1 VEQGRTDVRA
11 ADSLN
16 RRLASTDFSSEMQ
29 GRYRRELGIQA
40 LLAAV
45 VLAALWWLLDVTAA
59 NMAERGIRSGFGFL
73 LEPAG
78 FAIGESLLPFD
89 SADSTLRALAAGLA
103 NTLRVAV
110 PAIVISSVLGT
121 LIGLGR
127 LSPNLLLR
135 GLCAAYVE
143 TLRNV
148 PLLLQLLAW
157 YFVVT
162 DLLPLASEAQQLAPY
177 VFLSKSGLA
186 LPWPGGDSGLFDLP
200 LRGDMG
206 IAGGAA
212 LTPEFLALLL
222 GLSLYT
228 AAYVAETVRAGIQA
242 VPRGQS
248 DAALA
253 LGMTRIQL
261 FRLVLLPQ
269 ALRSII
275 PPLTNQHLSLT
286 KNASLAVAIGYPDL
300 VSVAN
305 TTLNQTGRAAECIA
319 LIMAVY
325 LILSLL
331 TAWLSGWLERRSG
344 RWAERA

>member
-1 VEQGRTDVRA
+1 MRRRSAEAV
-11 ADSLN
+11 DSGPS
-16 RRLASTDFSSEMQ
+16 RRHLAT
-29 GRYRRELGIQA
+29 QA
-40 LLAAV
+40 LLAAGL
-45 VLAALWWLLDVTAA
+45 LALLWWLLDVTAG
-59 NMAERGIRSGFGFL
+59 NMQERGIRSGFGFL

-103 NTLRVAV
+103 NTLRAAL
-110 PAIVISSVLGT
+110 PAIVASTVLGT

-127 LSPNLLLR
+127 LSSNLLLR

-157 YFVVT
+157 YFVIT
-162 DLLPLASEAQQLAPY
+162 DLLPMSSEALQLAPH
-177 VFLSKSGLA
+177 VFLGKSGLS
-186 LPWPGGDSGLFDLP
+186 LPWPGSDGALPDLP
-200 LRGDMG
+200 QRGEMG
-206 IAGGAA
+206 ISGGAA

-228 AAYVAETVRAGIQA
+228 AAYVAETVRAGILSL
-242 VPRGQS
+242 PRGQS

-253 LGMTRIQL
+253 LGLTRLQM

-331 TAWLSGWLERRSG
+331 TAWLGSWLERRTG
-344 RWAERA
+344 RWAQGS

>member
-1 VEQGRTDVRA
+1 LTA
-11 ADSLN
+11 SAH
-16 RRLASTDFSSEMQ
+16 AST
-29 GRYRRELGIQA
+29 RRWRDTALQA
-40 LLAAV
+40 LLAAGL
-45 VLAALWWLLDVTAA
+45 LALLWWLIDVTAA
-59 NMAERGIRSGFGFL
+59 NMQERGIRSGFGFL
-73 LEPAG
+73 AEPAG

-89 SADSTLRALAAGLA
+89 SADSTLRALVAGLA
-103 NTLRVAV
+103 NTLRVAL
-110 PAIVISSVLGT
+110 PAIIASTLLGT

-135 GLCAAYVE
+135 GACTAYVE

-162 DLLPLASEAQQLAPY
+162 DLLPLASDALQLAPH

-186 LPWPGGDSGLFDLP
+186 LPWPGGGSGLFDIP
-200 LRGDMG
+200 QRGDMG

-212 LTPEFLALLL
+212 LTPEFLALFL
-222 GLSLYT
+222 GLTLYT
-228 AAYVAETVRAGIQA
+228 AAYVAETVRAGIQS
-242 VPRGQS
+242 VQRGQS
-248 DAALA
+248 DAGLA
-253 LGMTRIQL
+253 LGLTRVQL
-261 FRLVLLPQ
+261 FCCVLLPQ
-269 ALRSII
+269 ALRSVL
-275 PPLTNQHLSLT
+275 PALTNQQLSLT

-325 LILSLL
+325 LMLSLL
-331 TAWLSGWLERRSG
+331 TASFGAWLERRTG
-344 RWAERA
+344 RWVQS

>member
-1 VEQGRTDVRA
+1 MRVKH
-11 ADSLN
+11 
-16 RRLASTDFSSEMQ
+16 
-29 GRYRRELGIQA
+29 RRELGIQA
-40 LLAAV
+40 LLAAAL
-45 VLAALWWLLDVTAA
+45 LAALWWLLDVTAA
-59 NMAERGIRSGFGFL
+59 NMAERGIRSGFDFL
-73 LEPAG
+73 REPAG
-78 FAIGESLLPFD
+78 FAIGESLIPFD
-89 SADSTLRALAAGLA
+89 SADSTLMALVAGLA

-110 PAIVISSVLGT
+110 PAILASTLLGT

-162 DLLPLASEAQQLAPY
+162 DLLPLASEALQLAPHM
-177 VFLSKSGLA
+177 FLSKSGLA
-186 LPWPGGDSGLFDLP
+186 LPWPGGDGGLVDLP
-200 LRGDMG
+200 LRDDMG
-206 IAGGAA
+206 IAGGAT

-228 AAYVAETVRAGIQA
+228 AAYVAETVRAGILA

-253 LGMTRIQL
+253 LGLTRVQL

-331 TAWLSGWLERRSG
+331 TAWLSGWIERRTG
-344 RWAERA
+344 RWAQRS

>member
-1 VEQGRTDVRA
+1 MRGRR
-11 ADSLN
+11 
-16 RRLASTDFSSEMQ
+16 
-29 GRYRRELGIQA
+29 GRELGIQA
-40 LLAAV
+40 LLAAAL
-45 VLAALWWLLDVTAA
+45 LAALWWLLDVTVA
-59 NMAERGIRSGFGFL
+59 NMHARGIRSGFDFL
-73 LEPAG
+73 FDPAG
-78 FAIGESLLPFD
+78 FAIGESLIPFD
-89 SADSTLRALAAGLA
+89 SADSTLMALAAGLA
-103 NTLRVAV
+103 NTLRVAF
-110 PAIVISSVLGT
+110 PAIVISTLLGT

-127 LSPNLLLR
+127 LAPNLLLR
-135 GLCAAYVE
+135 GLCTAYVE
-143 TLRNV
+143 ALRNV

-157 YFVVT
+157 YFIVT
-162 DLLPLASEAQQLAPY
+162 DLLPLASVALQLAPH
-177 VFLSKSGLA
+177 VFLSKSGLS
-186 LPWPGGDSGLFDLP
+186 LPWFGGDSGLFELP
-200 LRGDMG
+200 LRGEMN
-206 IAGGAA
+206 IVGGAA

-228 AAYVAETVRAGIQA
+228 AAYIAETVRAGIQS
-242 VPRGQS
+242 VPRGQN

-253 LGMTRIQL
+253 LGLTRVQL

-269 ALRSII
+269 ALRGII

-331 TAWLSGWLERRSG
+331 TAWLSAWMERRSG
-344 RWAERA
+344 HWAERS

>member
-1 VEQGRTDVRA
+1 
-11 ADSLN
+11 
-16 RRLASTDFSSEMQ
+16 MQ
-29 GRYRRELGIQA
+29 GRRGRDLALQA
-40 LLAAV
+40 LLAAAL
-45 VLAALWWLLDVTAA
+45 LAALWWLLDVTAA
-59 NMAERGIRSGFGFL
+59 NMAERGIRSGFDFL
-73 LEPAG
+73 KEPAG

-89 SADSTLRALAAGLA
+89 AADSTLWALAAGLA
-103 NTLRVAV
+103 NTLRVAL
-110 PAIVISSVLGT
+110 PAIIISTLLGT

-135 GLCAAYVE
+135 GLCTAYVE

-162 DLLPLASEAQQLAPY
+162 DLLPLASEALQLAPH
-177 VFLSKSGLA
+177 VFLSKSGLSV
-186 LPWPGGDSGLFDLP
+186 PWPAGGALFDLP
-200 LRGDMG
+200 LRGEMG

-228 AAYVAETVRAGIQA
+228 AAYVAETVRAGIQS

-248 DAALA
+248 DAGRA
-253 LGMTRIQL
+253 LGLTRVQL

-275 PPLTNQHLSLT
+275 PPLTNQQLSLT

-331 TAWLSGWLERRSG
+331 TAWLSAWLERRTG
-344 RWAERA
+344 RWAQRS

>member
-1 VEQGRTDVRA
+1 MLVRRT
-11 ADSLN
+11 
-16 RRLASTDFSSEMQ
+16 
-29 GRYRRELGIQA
+29 RELTIQA
-40 LLAAV
+40 LLAVAL
-45 VLAALWWLLDVTAA
+45 LAALWWLFDVTAA
-59 NMAERGIRSGFGFL
+59 NMAARGIRSGFDFL
-73 LEPAG
+73 TEPAG

-89 SADSTLRALAAGLA
+89 STDSALWALAAGLA

-110 PAIVISSVLGT
+110 PAMLASTLLGT

-135 GLCAAYVE
+135 SLCAAYVE
-143 TLRNV
+143 TLRNL

-162 DLLPLASEAQQLAPY
+162 DLLPASGDALQLAPH

-186 LPWPGGDSGLFDLP
+186 IPWLADAAGVLELPR
-200 LRGDMG
+200 RGAMN
-206 IAGGAA
+206 IVGGAT
-212 LTPEFLALLL
+212 LTPEFLALFL

-248 DAALA
+248 EAALA
-253 LGMTRIQL
+253 LGLTRVQL

-275 PPLTNQHLSLT
+275 PPLTNLHLSLT

-305 TTLNQTGRAAECIA
+305 TTLNQSGRAAECIV

-331 TAWLSGWLERRSG
+331 TAGLSAWLERRSG
-344 RWAERA
+344 RWAERS

>member
-1 VEQGRTDVRA
+1 
-11 ADSLN
+11 
-16 RRLASTDFSSEMQ
+16 MQ
-29 GRYRRELGIQA
+29 GRRRGELAIQA
-40 LLAAV
+40 LLAAALV
-45 VLAALWWLLDVTAA
+45 AALWWLLDVTAA
-59 NMAERGIRSGFGFL
+59 NMAERGIRSGFDFL
-73 LEPAG
+73 TDPAG

-89 SADSTLRALAAGLA
+89 STDSALWALAAGLA
-103 NTLRVAV
+103 NTLRVAL
-110 PAIVISSVLGT
+110 PAILASTLLGT

-162 DLLPLASEAQQLAPY
+162 DLLPLASDALQPAPH

-186 LPWPGGDSGLFDLP
+186 IPWLGGDSGVFDLP
-200 LRGDMG
+200 LRGEMN
-206 IAGGAA
+206 IAGGAT
-212 LTPEFLALLL
+212 LTPEFLALFL

-253 LGMTRIQL
+253 LGLTRVQL

-331 TAWLSGWLERRSG
+331 TAWLSAWLERRSG

>member
-1 VEQGRTDVRA
+1 MPSQRWRDLAVQGLFA
-11 ADSLN
+11 A
-16 RRLASTDFSSEMQ
+16 
-29 GRYRRELGIQA
+29 G
-40 LLAAV
+40 LLA
-45 VLAALWWLLDVTAA
+45 LLWWLLDVTAT
-59 NMAERGIRSGFGFL
+59 NMAERGIRSGFDFL
-73 LEPAG
+73 NDPAG
-78 FAIGESLLPFD
+78 FTIGESLLPFD
-89 SADSTLRALAAGLA
+89 SADSTLWALAAGLA
-103 NTLRVAV
+103 NTLRVAL
-110 PAIVISSVLGT
+110 PAILISTLLGT
-121 LIGLGR
+121 LVGLGR

-162 DLLPLASEAQQLAPY
+162 DLLPLASEALQLAPH
-177 VFLSKSGLA
+177 VFLSKSGLS
-186 LPWPGGDSGLFDLP
+186 LPWLADGALFDLP
-200 LRGDMG
+200 LRGEMG
-206 IAGGAA
+206 ISGGAA
-212 LTPEFLALLL
+212 VTPEFLALLL

-228 AAYVAETVRAGIQA
+228 AAYVAETVRAGILA

-253 LGMTRIQL
+253 LGLTRVQL

-275 PPLTNQHLSLT
+275 PPLTNQQLSLT

-331 TAWLSGWLERRSG
+331 TAWLSAWLEQRSG
-344 RWAERA
+344 RWAERS

>member
-1 VEQGRTDVRA
+1 M
-11 ADSLN
+11 
-16 RRLASTDFSSEMQ
+16 MQ
-29 GRYRRELGIQA
+29 GRRWHDLVVQV
-40 LLAAV
+40 LLAATL
-45 VLAALWWLLDVTAA
+45 LALLWWLLDVTAA
-59 NMAERGIRSGFGFL
+59 NMRERGIRSGFDFL
-73 LEPAG
+73 FEPAG
-78 FAIGESLLPFD
+78 FGIGESLLSFD
-89 SADSTLRALAAGLA
+89 SADSALWALAAGLA

-110 PAIVISSVLGT
+110 PAVVASTLLGT
-121 LIGLGR
+121 LLGLGR

-135 GLCAAYVE
+135 ALCTGYVE

-162 DLLPLASEAQQLAPY
+162 DLLPAASDALQLLPH
-177 VFLSKSGLA
+177 VFLSKSGLTV
-186 LPWPGGDSGLFDLP
+186 PWPGGGGGLLDLP
-200 LRGDMG
+200 LRGEMG
-206 IAGGAA
+206 IDGGAA
-212 LTPEFLALLL
+212 LTPEFVALLL

-228 AAYVAETVRAGIQA
+228 AAYVAETVRAGIEA

-253 LGMTRIQL
+253 LGLTRLQL

-269 ALRSII
+269 ALRAII

-305 TTLNQTGRAAECIA
+305 TTLNQSGRAAECIA

-331 TAWLSGWLERRSG
+331 TAWLSARLERRSG
-344 RWAERA
+344 RWAERS

>member
-1 VEQGRTDVRA
+1 MRSRQ
-11 ADSLN
+11 
-16 RRLASTDFSSEMQ
+16 LA
-29 GRYRRELGIQA
+29 LQA
-40 LLAAV
+40 LLAAAL
-45 VLAALWWLLDVTAA
+45 LAALWWLLDVTAA
-59 NMAERGIRSGFGFL
+59 NMAERGIRSGFDFL

-78 FAIGESLLPFD
+78 FAIGESLLSFD
-89 SADSTLRALAAGLA
+89 STNSTLWALAAGLA
-103 NTLRVAV
+103 NTLRVAL
-110 PAIVISSVLGT
+110 PAIIISTLLGAM
-121 LIGLGR
+121 IGLGR

-162 DLLPLASEAQQLAPY
+162 DLLPAASEALELAPHA
-177 VFLSKSGLA
+177 FLSKSGLA
-186 LPWPGGDSGLFDLP
+186 LPWPGGDAGWFELP
-200 LRGDMG
+200 RRGEMN
-206 IAGGAA
+206 IVGGAT
-212 LTPEFLALLL
+212 LTPEFITLLL

-228 AAYVAETVRAGIQA
+228 AAYVAETVRAGIES

-253 LGMTRIQL
+253 LGLTRVQL

-325 LILSLL
+325 LILSIL
-331 TAWLSGWLERRSG
+331 TAWLSAWLERRSG
-344 RWAERA
+344 RWAERS

>member
-1 VEQGRTDVRA
+1 MRSRQIA
-11 ADSLN
+11 
-16 RRLASTDFSSEMQ
+16 
-29 GRYRRELGIQA
+29 IQA
-40 LLAAV
+40 LLAAA
-45 VLAALWWLLDVTAA
+45 LAAALWWLLDVTAA
-59 NMAERGIRSGFGFL
+59 NMAERGIRSGFDFL
-73 LEPAG
+73 RDPAG

-89 SADSTLRALAAGLA
+89 SADSALWALAAGLA
-103 NTLRVAV
+103 NTLRVAL
-110 PAIVISSVLGT
+110 PAIFASTLLGT

-135 GLCAAYVE
+135 SLCVAYVE

-162 DLLPLASEAQQLAPY
+162 DLLPLASDALQLAPH

-186 LPWPGGDSGLFDLP
+186 IPWLGGVSGVFDLP
-200 LRGDMG
+200 LRGEIN
-206 IAGGAA
+206 IAGGAT
-212 LTPEFLALLL
+212 LTPEFLALFL

-253 LGMTRIQL
+253 LGLTRVQL
-261 FRLVLLPQ
+261 FRRVLLPQ

-275 PPLTNQHLSLT
+275 PPLTNQHLSLS

-331 TAWLSGWLERRSG
+331 TAWFSAWLERRSG
-344 RWAERA
+344 RWAER

>member
-1 VEQGRTDVRA
+1 MRSTQ
-11 ADSLN
+11 
-16 RRLASTDFSSEMQ
+16 LA
-29 GRYRRELGIQA
+29 LQA
-40 LLAAV
+40 LLATAL
-45 VLAALWWLLDVTAA
+45 LAALWWLLDVTAA
-59 NMAERGIRSGFGFL
+59 NMAERGIRSGFDFL
-73 LEPAG
+73 TDPAG
-78 FAIGESLLPFD
+78 FAIGESLLPFESTD
-89 SADSTLRALAAGLA
+89 SVLWALAAGLA
-103 NTLRVAV
+103 NTLRVAL
-110 PAIVISSVLGT
+110 PAILASTLLGT

-135 GLCAAYVE
+135 GLCTAYVE

-162 DLLPLASEAQQLAPY
+162 DLLPLSSEALQLAPH

-186 LPWPGGDSGLFDLP
+186 IPWLGGDSGVLDLP
-200 LRGDMG
+200 LRGELN
-206 IAGGAA
+206 IVGGAT
-212 LTPEFLALLL
+212 LTPEFLALFL

-253 LGMTRIQL
+253 LGLTRVQL

-331 TAWLSGWLERRSG
+331 TAWLSAWLERRSG

>member
-1 VEQGRTDVRA
+1 
-11 ADSLN
+11 
-16 RRLASTDFSSEMQ
+16 M
-29 GRYRRELGIQA
+29 
-40 LLAAV
+40 
-45 VLAALWWLLDVTAA
+45 AALWWLLDVTAA
-59 NMAERGIRSGFGFL
+59 NMAERGIRSGFDFL
-73 LEPAG
+73 TDPAG

-89 SADSTLRALAAGLA
+89 SADSALWGLAAGLA
-103 NTLRVAV
+103 NTLRVAL
-110 PAIVISSVLGT
+110 PAIFASTLLGT

-135 GLCAAYVE
+135 SLCVAYVE

-162 DLLPLASEAQQLAPY
+162 DLLPLASDALQLAPH

-186 LPWPGGDSGLFDLP
+186 IPWLGGVSGVFDLP
-200 LRGDMG
+200 LRGEMN
-206 IAGGAA
+206 IAGGAT
-212 LTPEFLALLL
+212 LTPEFLALFL

-253 LGMTRIQL
+253 LGLTRVQL
-261 FRLVLLPQ
+261 FRRVLLPQ

-275 PPLTNQHLSLT
+275 PPLTNQHLSLS

-331 TAWLSGWLERRSG
+331 TAWFSAWLERRSG
-344 RWAERA
+344 RWAERS

>member
-1 VEQGRTDVRA
+1 MSSQGRQNLALQA
-11 ADSLN
+11 A
-16 RRLASTDFSSEMQ
+16 LAA
-29 GRYRRELGIQA
+29 G
-40 LLAAV
+40 LLA
-45 VLAALWWLLDVTAA
+45 LLWWLLDVTAA
-59 NMAERGIRSGFGFL
+59 NMAERGIRSGFDFL
-73 LEPAG
+73 RDPAG

-89 SADSTLRALAAGLA
+89 SADSTLLALAAGLA
-103 NTLRVAV
+103 NTLRVAL
-110 PAIVISSVLGT
+110 PAIVISTLLGT

-127 LSPNLLLR
+127 LSTNLLLR
-135 GLCAAYVE
+135 ALCTAYVE
-143 TLRNV
+143 ALRNV

-162 DLLPLASEAQQLAPY
+162 DLLPLASEALQLAPH
-177 VFLSKSGLA
+177 VFLSKSGLS
-186 LPWPGGDSGLFDLP
+186 LPWFGGDGGLFDLP
-200 LRGDMG
+200 LRGEMG

-228 AAYVAETVRAGIQA
+228 AAYVAETVRAGIQS

-253 LGMTRIQL
+253 LGLTRVQL

-331 TAWLSGWLERRSG
+331 TAWLGAWLERRSG
-344 RWAERA
+344 RWAERS

>member
-1 VEQGRTDVRA
+1 MLD
-11 ADSLN
+11 
-16 RRLASTDFSSEMQ
+16 RRWRNLV
-29 GRYRRELGIQA
+29 IQA
-40 LLAAV
+40 LLAAAL
-45 VLAALWWLLDVTAA
+45 LAALWWLLDVTAA

-73 LEPAG
+73 TEPAG

-89 SADSTLRALAAGLA
+89 STDSVLMALAAGLA
-103 NTLRVAV
+103 NTLRVAL
-110 PAIVISSVLGT
+110 PAIVISTLLGT

-162 DLLPLASEAQQLAPY
+162 DLLPLASEALQIAPH
-177 VFLSKSGLA
+177 VFLSKGGLV
-186 LPWPGGDSGLFDLP
+186 LPWPGGDGGLFDLP

-212 LTPEFLALLL
+212 LTPEYLALLL

-228 AAYVAETVRAGIQA
+228 AAYVAETVRAGIQS

-248 DAALA
+248 DAARA
-253 LGMTRIQL
+253 LGLTRIQL

-275 PPLTNQHLSLT
+275 PPLTNQQLSLT

-331 TAWLSGWLERRSG
+331 TAWLSAWLERRSG
-344 RWAERA
+344 RWAQRS

>member
-1 VEQGRTDVRA
+1 MQSRRWRDLVVQVFLA
-11 ADSLN
+11 A
-16 RRLASTDFSSEMQ
+16 
-29 GRYRRELGIQA
+29 G
-40 LLAAV
+40 LLAV
-45 VLAALWWLLDVTAA
+45 LWWLLDVTAA
-59 NMAERGIRSGFGFL
+59 NMHERGIRSGFGFL
-73 LEPAG
+73 ADPAG

-89 SADSTLRALAAGLA
+89 SADSTLWALAAGLA
-103 NTLRVAV
+103 NTLRVAL
-110 PAIVISSVLGT
+110 PAIIASTLFGT

-143 TLRNV
+143 ALRNV

-162 DLLPLASEAQQLAPY
+162 DLLPLASEALQLAPH
-177 VFLSKSGLA
+177 VFLSKSGLS
-186 LPWPGGDSGLFDLP
+186 LPWLGGDNTLFDLP
-200 LRGDMG
+200 LRGEIS

-212 LTPEFLALLL
+212 LTPEVLALLL

-248 DAALA
+248 EAALA
-253 LGMTRIQL
+253 LGLTRVQL
-261 FRLVLLPQ
+261 FFLVLLPQ

-305 TTLNQTGRAAECIA
+305 TTLNQTGRAVECIA

-331 TAWLSGWLERRSG
+331 AVWLGAMIERRTG
-344 RWAERA
+344 RWAQQS

>member
-1 VEQGRTDVRA
+1 MA
-11 ADSLN
+11 
-16 RRLASTDFSSEMQ
+16 
-29 GRYRRELGIQA
+29 IQT
-40 LLAAV
+40 LLAAAL
-45 VLAALWWLLDVTAA
+45 LAALWWLFDVTAA
-59 NMAERGIRSGFGFL
+59 NMAARGIRSGFDFL
-73 LEPAG
+73 SEPAG

-89 SADSTLRALAAGLA
+89 STDSALWALAAGLA
-103 NTLRVAV
+103 NTLRVAL
-110 PAIVISSVLGT
+110 PAILASTLLGT

-135 GLCAAYVE
+135 GLCAGYVE

-162 DLLPLASEAQQLAPY
+162 DLLPLASEALQLAPH

-186 LPWPGGDSGLFDLP
+186 IPWLGGDSGVFDLP
-200 LRGDMG
+200 LRGELN
-206 IAGGAA
+206 IVGGAT
-212 LTPEFLALLL
+212 LTPEFLALFL

-228 AAYVAETVRAGIQA
+228 AAYVAETVRAGILA

-253 LGMTRIQL
+253 LGLTRVQL

-275 PPLTNQHLSLT
+275 PPLTNQQLSLT

-331 TAWLSGWLERRSG
+331 TAWLSAWLERRSG
-344 RWAERA
+344 RWAERS

>member
-1 VEQGRTDVRA
+1 MRSGQ
-11 ADSLN
+11 
-16 RRLASTDFSSEMQ
+16 LA
-29 GRYRRELGIQA
+29 LQA
-40 LLAAV
+40 LLAAALV
-45 VLAALWWLLDVTAA
+45 AALWWLLDVTAA
-59 NMAERGIRSGFGFL
+59 NMAERGIRSGFDFL
-73 LEPAG
+73 TDPAG
-78 FAIGESLLPFD
+78 FAIGESLLPFESTD
-89 SADSTLRALAAGLA
+89 SALWALAAGLA
-103 NTLRVAV
+103 NTLRVAL
-110 PAIVISSVLGT
+110 PAILASTLLGT

-162 DLLPLASEAQQLAPY
+162 DLLPLASEALQLAPH

-186 LPWPGGDSGLFDLP
+186 IPWLGGDSGVFDLP
-200 LRGDMG
+200 LRGEMNIVD
-206 IAGGAA
+206 GAT
-212 LTPEFLALLL
+212 LTPEFLALFL
-222 GLSLYT
+222 GLTLYT

-253 LGMTRIQL
+253 LGLTRVQL

-331 TAWLSGWLERRSG
+331 TAWLSAWLERRSG

>member
-1 VEQGRTDVRA
+1 MPGRRWR
-11 ADSLN
+11 N
-16 RRLASTDFSSEMQ
+16 I
-29 GRYRRELGIQA
+29 GIQA
-40 LLAAV
+40 LLAAAL
-45 VLAALWWLLDVTAA
+45 LAALWWLLDLTAA
-59 NMAERGIRSGFGFL
+59 NMAERGIRSGFDFL
-73 LEPAG
+73 TEPAG

-89 SADSTLRALAAGLA
+89 AADSTLMALAAGLA
-103 NTLRVAV
+103 NTLRVAL
-110 PAIVISSVLGT
+110 PAIIASTLLGT

-162 DLLPLASEAQQLAPY
+162 DLLPAASEALQVAPH
-177 VFLSKSGLA
+177 VFLSKSGLSVPW
-186 LPWPGGDSGLFDLP
+186 LPWPGGDNGWFELP
-200 LRGDMG
+200 LRGEMN
-206 IAGGAA
+206 IVGGAT
-212 LTPEFLALLL
+212 LTPEFLTLLL

-248 DAALA
+248 EAALA
-253 LGMTRIQL
+253 LGLTRVHL

-331 TAWLSGWLERRSG
+331 TAWLSAWLERRSR
-344 RWAERA
+344 RWAQRS

>member
-1 VEQGRTDVRA
+1 
-11 ADSLN
+11 
-16 RRLASTDFSSEMQ
+16 MQ
-29 GRYRRELGIQA
+29 SRHRRELGIQA

-103 NTLRVAV
+103 NTLRVAL

-135 GLCAAYVE
+135 GLCSAYVE

-177 VFLSKSGLA
+177 VFLSKSGLV

-331 TAWLSGWLERRSG
+331 TAWLSNWLERRSG
-344 RWAERA
+344 RWGEQA

>member
-1 VEQGRTDVRA
+1 
-11 ADSLN
+11 
-16 RRLASTDFSSEMQ
+16 MQ
-29 GRYRRELGIQA
+29 GRRRRELALQA
-40 LLAAV
+40 LLAAA
-45 VLAALWWLLDVTAA
+45 LLGALWWLLDVTAA
-59 NMAERGIRSGFGFL
+59 NMAERGIRSGFDFL
-73 LEPAG
+73 REPAG
-78 FAIGESLLPFD
+78 FGIGESLLPFESTD
-89 SADSTLRALAAGLA
+89 SALWALAAGLA
-103 NTLRVAV
+103 NTLRVAL
-110 PAIVISSVLGT
+110 PAILASTLLGT

-162 DLLPLASEAQQLAPY
+162 DLLPLASEALQLAPH
-177 VFLSKSGLA
+177 VFLSKSGLTI
-186 LPWPGGDSGLFDLP
+186 PWLGGDTGMLDLP
-200 LRGDMG
+200 LRGEMN
-206 IAGGAA
+206 IVGGAT
-212 LTPEFLALLL
+212 LTPEFLALFL

-228 AAYVAETVRAGIQA
+228 AAYVAETVRAGILA

-253 LGMTRIQL
+253 LGLTRIQL

-275 PPLTNQHLSLT
+275 PPLTNQHLSLS

-331 TAWLSGWLERRSG
+331 TAWLSAWLERRSG

>member
-1 VEQGRTDVRA
+1 MQ
-11 ADSLN
+11 
-16 RRLASTDFSSEMQ
+16 RRRFRD
-29 GRYRRELGIQA
+29 LGIQVLLAAA
-40 LLAAV
+40 LLAV
-45 VLAALWWLLDVTAA
+45 LWWLVDITAA
-59 NMAERGIRSGFGFL
+59 NMRERGIRSGFDFL
-73 LEPAG
+73 TEPAG
-78 FAIGESLLPFD
+78 FGIGESLLPFD
-89 SADSTLRALAAGLA
+89 SADSTLRALVAGLA
-103 NTLRVAV
+103 NTLRVAL
-110 PAIVISSVLGT
+110 PAIVVSTLLGT

-127 LSPNLLLR
+127 LSPNLMLR

-162 DLLPLASEAQQLAPY
+162 DLLPPASEALQLAPH
-177 VFLSKSGLA
+177 VFLGKSGLS
-186 LPWPGGDSGLFDLP
+186 LPWPGGDGGLFDLP
-200 LRGDMG
+200 RRGEMG
-206 IAGGAA
+206 IVGGAA

-228 AAYVAETVRAGIQA
+228 AAYVAETVRAGILA

-248 DAALA
+248 EAGLA
-253 LGMTRIQL
+253 LGLTRLQL

-325 LILSLL
+325 LILSLV
-331 TAWLSGWLERRSG
+331 TAGLSAWLERRSG
-344 RWAERA
+344 RWAQR

>member
-1 VEQGRTDVRA
+1 MHRVVPPTPTVAQRWRNVGLQLVIA
-11 ADSLN
+11 AGI
-16 RRLASTDFSSEMQ
+16 LALS
-29 GRYRRELGIQA
+29 
-40 LLAAV
+40 
-45 VLAALWWLLDVTAA
+45 WWLLDITAA
-59 NMAERGIRSGFGFL
+59 NMRERGIRSGFDFL
-73 LEPAG
+73 FEPAG

-89 SADSTLRALAAGLA
+89 SADSALWALAAGLA

-110 PAIVISSVLGT
+110 PAIIASTLLGT
-121 LIGLGR
+121 LVGLGR
-127 LSPNLLLR
+127 LSPNLLMR
-135 GLCAAYVE
+135 ATCTGYVE

-162 DLLPLASEAQQLAPY
+162 DLLPAASEAMQLLPH

-186 LPWPGGDSGLFDLP
+186 VPWPGGEGSVLDLP
-200 LRGDMG
+200 LRAEMG

-212 LTPEFLALLL
+212 LTPEFVALLL

-228 AAYVAETVRAGIQA
+228 AAYVAETVRAGIEA

-253 LGMTRIQL
+253 LGLTRLQL

-269 ALRSII
+269 ALRAIL

-305 TTLNQTGRAAECIA
+305 TTLNQSGRAAECIA

-331 TAWLSGWLERRSG
+331 TAWLGTWLERRTG
-344 RWAERA
+344 RWAERS

>member
-1 VEQGRTDVRA
+1 
-11 ADSLN
+11 
-16 RRLASTDFSSEMQ
+16 M
-29 GRYRRELGIQA
+29 
-40 LLAAV
+40 LLAAALV
-45 VLAALWWLLDVTAA
+45 AALWWLLDVTAA
-59 NMAERGIRSGFGFL
+59 NMAERGIRSGFDFL
-73 LEPAG
+73 REPAG

-89 SADSTLRALAAGLA
+89 STDSALWALAAGLA
-103 NTLRVAV
+103 NTLRVAL
-110 PAIVISSVLGT
+110 PAILASTLLGT

-135 GLCAAYVE
+135 GLCAGYVE

-162 DLLPLASEAQQLAPY
+162 DLLPLASEALQVAPH

-186 LPWPGGDSGLFDLP
+186 IPWLGGDAGVFDLP
-200 LRGDMG
+200 LRGEMN
-206 IAGGAA
+206 IVGGAT
-212 LTPEFLALLL
+212 LTPEFLALFL

-242 VPRGQS
+242 LPRGQS

-253 LGMTRIQL
+253 LGLTRVQL

-331 TAWLSGWLERRSG
+331 TAWLSAWLERRSG
-344 RWAERA
+344 RWAQRS

>member
-1 VEQGRTDVRA
+1 MPRRTGRD
-11 ADSLN
+11 
-16 RRLASTDFSSEMQ
+16 LA
-29 GRYRRELGIQA
+29 IQA
-40 LLAAV
+40 LLAAAL
-45 VLAALWWLLDVTAA
+45 LAIVWWLLDITAA
-59 NMAERGIRSGFGFL
+59 NMAERGIKSGFDFL
-73 LEPAG
+73 REPAG

-89 SADSTLRALAAGLA
+89 SADSALWALAAGLA
-103 NTLRVAV
+103 NTLRVAL
-110 PAIVISSVLGT
+110 PAIAISSLLGT

-157 YFVVT
+157 YFIVT
-162 DLLPLASEAQQLAPY
+162 DSLPPASEARQLVPH

-186 LPWPGGDSGLFDLP
+186 VPWLGGDGLFDLP
-200 LRGDMG
+200 RRGAMN
-206 IAGGAA
+206 ISGGAT

-228 AAYVAETVRAGIQA
+228 AAYVAETVRAGILS
-242 VPRGQS
+242 VPRGQG

-253 LGMTRIQL
+253 LGLTPVQQ

-325 LILSLL
+325 LLLSLL
-331 TAWLSGWLERRSG
+331 TAWLSAWLERRSG
-344 RWAERA
+344 RWAERS

>member
-1 VEQGRTDVRA
+1 MRGQLWRSIA
-11 ADSLN
+11 L
-16 RRLASTDFSSEMQ
+16 
-29 GRYRRELGIQA
+29 QA
-40 LLAAV
+40 LLAV
-45 VLAALWWLLDVTAA
+45 GLLAALWWLLDVTAA
-59 NMAERGIRSGFGFL
+59 NMHERGIRSGFDFL
-73 LEPAG
+73 TDPAG
-78 FAIGESLLPFD
+78 FGIGESLLPFD
-89 SADSTLRALAAGLA
+89 SADSTLWALAAGLA
-103 NTLRVAV
+103 NTLRVAL
-110 PAIVISSVLGT
+110 PAIAASTLLGT
-121 LIGLGR
+121 LVGLGR

-143 TLRNV
+143 ALRNV

-162 DLLPLASEAQQLAPY
+162 DLLPPASDALQLAPH
-177 VFLSKSGLA
+177 VFLGKSGLS
-186 LPWPGGDSGLFDLP
+186 LPWLPSPDGDSGLFDLP
-200 LRGDMG
+200 VRGELG
-206 IAGGAA
+206 IVGGAV
-212 LTPEFLALLL
+212 LTPEFLALFV
-222 GLSLYT
+222 GLTLYT
-228 AAYVAETVRAGIQA
+228 AAYVAETVRAGVQS

-248 DAALA
+248 DAGLA
-253 LGMTRIQL
+253 LGLTRTQL

-331 TAWLSGWLERRSG
+331 TAWLGAWLERRTG
-344 RWAERA
+344 RWAER

>member
-1 VEQGRTDVRA
+1 MPSQ
-11 ADSLN
+11 
-16 RRLASTDFSSEMQ
+16 RRRDLA
-29 GRYRRELGIQA
+29 IQV
-40 LLAAV
+40 LLAAGL
-45 VLAALWWLLDVTAA
+45 LALLWWLLDVTAA
-59 NMAERGIRSGFGFL
+59 NMHERGIRSGFGFL
-73 LEPAG
+73 REPAG

-89 SADSTLRALAAGLA
+89 SADSTLWALAAGLA

-110 PAIVISSVLGT
+110 PAIIVSTVLGT

-135 GLCAAYVE
+135 GLCGFYVE

-162 DLLPLASEAQQLAPY
+162 DLLPLASEALQLAPH
-177 VFLSKSGLA
+177 VFLSKSGLS
-186 LPWPGGDSGLFDLP
+186 LPWLGADSGLFDLP
-200 LRGDMG
+200 LRGEMS
-206 IAGGAA
+206 IVGGAA

-253 LGMTRIQL
+253 LGLTRVQL

-286 KNASLAVAIGYPDL
+286 KNVSLAVAIGYPDL

-305 TTLNQTGRAAECIA
+305 TLLNQTGRAAECIT

-325 LILSLL
+325 LILSIF
-331 TAWLSGWLERRSG
+331 TAWFSAWIECRTGC
-344 RWAERA
+344 WAQQT

>member
-1 VEQGRTDVRA
+1 MPGPL
-11 ADSLN
+11 SG
-16 RRLASTDFSSEMQ
+16 RRLRSFVVQ
-29 GRYRRELGIQA
+29 GVVAVGLA
-40 LLAAV
+40 LL
-45 VLAALWWLLDVTAA
+45 LWLLFHFTAA
-59 NMAERGIRSGFGFL
+59 NMRERGIHSGFGFL

-78 FAIGESLLPFD
+78 FAIGESPLPFD
-89 SADSTLRALAAGLA
+89 SADSVLWALVVGLV
-103 NTLRVAV
+103 NTLRVAL
-110 PAIVISSVLGT
+110 PAIVVSTVLGT

-135 GLCAAYVE
+135 GLCKAYVE

-162 DLLPLASEAQQLAPY
+162 DLLPDSGAALQIVPH

-186 LPWPGGDSGLFDLP
+186 VPWFGDDGALLDLP
-200 LRGDMG
+200 VRGDL
-206 IAGGAA
+206 AVTGGAA

-228 AAYVAETVRAGIQA
+228 AAYVAETVRAGIQS

-253 LGMTRIQL
+253 LGMSRVQS
-261 FRLVLLPQ
+261 FRRVLLPQ

-286 KNASLAVAIGYPDL
+286 KNVSLAVAIGYPDL
-300 VSVAN
+300 VSIAD

-319 LIMAVY
+319 VIMAVY
-325 LILSLL
+325 LIVSLL
-331 TAWLSGWLERRSG
+331 TAWASTALERRTG
-344 RWAERA
+344 RWAQRP

>member
-1 VEQGRTDVRA
+1 MQD
-11 ADSLN
+11 
-16 RRLASTDFSSEMQ
+16 RRWRDLA
-29 GRYRRELGIQA
+29 LQA
-40 LLAAV
+40 LLAAGC
-45 VLAALWWLLDVTAA
+45 LAALCWLLGVTAA
-59 NMAERGIRSGFGFL
+59 NMQERGIRSGFGFL
-73 LEPAG
+73 FEPAG

-89 SADSTLRALAAGLA
+89 SADSTLMALTAGLA
-103 NTLRVAV
+103 NTLRVAL
-110 PAIVISSVLGT
+110 PAIILSTVLGT
-121 LIGLGR
+121 LVGLGR

-162 DLLPLASEAQQLAPY
+162 DLLPLASEALQPAPH
-177 VFLSKSGLA
+177 VFLSKSGLS
-186 LPWPGGDSGLFDLP
+186 LPWPGGDGALFDLP
-200 LRGDMG
+200 LRGEMS
-206 IAGGAA
+206 IVGGAA

-222 GLSLYT
+222 GLTLYT
-228 AAYVAETVRAGIQA
+228 AAYVAETVRAGILS

-253 LGMTRIQL
+253 LGMSRIGL
-261 FRLVLLPQ
+261 FRFVLLPQ

-305 TTLNQTGRAAECIA
+305 TTINQTGRAAECIA
-319 LIMAVY
+319 MIMAVY

-331 TAWLSGWLERRSG
+331 TSWLGAWLERRSG
-344 RWAERA
+344 RWAQRS

>member
-1 VEQGRTDVRA
+1 
-11 ADSLN
+11 
-16 RRLASTDFSSEMQ
+16 MQ
-29 GRYRRELGIQA
+29 GQRWRHLTIQA
-40 LLAAV
+40 LLAAGL
-45 VLAALWWLLDVTAA
+45 LAALWWLLDVTAS
-59 NMAERGIRSGFGFL
+59 NMAERGIRSGFDFL
-73 LEPAG
+73 TEPAG

-103 NTLRVAV
+103 NTLRVAL
-110 PAIVISSVLGT
+110 PAIIASTLLGT
-121 LIGLGR
+121 MIGLGR

-162 DLLPLASEAQQLAPY
+162 DLLPLASEAVQLTPH
-177 VFLSKSGLA
+177 VFLSKSGLS
-186 LPWPGGDSGLFDLP
+186 LPWFGGDAGLFDLP
-200 LRGDMG
+200 LQGGMN
-206 IAGGAA
+206 IVGGAA

-228 AAYVAETVRAGIQA
+228 AAYVAETVRAGILA

-253 LGMTRIQL
+253 LGLTRVQL

-331 TAWLSGWLERRSG
+331 TALLSNWLERRSG
-344 RWAERA
+344 RWAERS

>member
-1 VEQGRTDVRA
+1 
-11 ADSLN
+11 
-16 RRLASTDFSSEMQ
+16 MQ
-29 GRYRRELGIQA
+29 GWRARDLTVQA
-40 LLAAV
+40 LLAAGL
-45 VLAALWWLLDVTAA
+45 LAALWWLLDVTAA
-59 NMAERGIRSGFGFL
+59 NMAERGIRSGFDFL
-73 LEPAG
+73 RDPAG
-78 FAIGESLLPFD
+78 FAIGESVLPFD
-89 SADSTLRALAAGLA
+89 SADSIGWALAAGLA
-103 NTLRVAV
+103 NTLRVAL
-110 PAIVISSVLGT
+110 PAILASTLLGT

-135 GLCAAYVE
+135 GLCTAYVE
-143 TLRNV
+143 ALRNV

-162 DLLPLASEAQQLAPY
+162 DLLPPASAALQFASH

-186 LPWPGGDSGLFDLP
+186 LPWPGGDGGLFDLP
-200 LRGDMG
+200 LRDGMS
-206 IAGGAA
+206 IVGGAT

-228 AAYVAETVRAGIQA
+228 SAYVAETVRAGVQS

-253 LGMTRIQL
+253 LGLTRIQL
-261 FRLVLLPQ
+261 FRFVLLPQ

-331 TAWLSGWLERRSG
+331 TAWLGAWLERHSGHWVERS
-344 RWAERA
+344 

>member
-1 VEQGRTDVRA
+1 
-11 ADSLN
+11 
-16 RRLASTDFSSEMQ
+16 MQ
-29 GRYRRELGIQA
+29 GRRARQLGIQA
-40 LLAAV
+40 LLAAAL
-45 VLAALWWLLDVTAA
+45 LAALWWLLAVTSA
-59 NMAERGIRSGFGFL
+59 NMAERGIRSGFDFL
-73 LEPAG
+73 TEPAG
-78 FAIGESLLPFD
+78 FAIGESLLAFESTD
-89 SADSTLRALAAGLA
+89 SALWALAAGLA
-103 NTLRVAV
+103 NTLRVAL
-110 PAIVISSVLGT
+110 PAIAASTLLGT

-143 TLRNV
+143 TLRNL

-162 DLLPLASEAQQLAPY
+162 DLLPLGSRALQLAPH

-186 LPWPGGDSGLFDLP
+186 MPWLGGESGLLDLP
-200 LRGDMG
+200 LRGEMN
-206 IAGGAA
+206 IVGGAT
-212 LTPEFLALLL
+212 LTPEFLALFL

-248 DAALA
+248 EAALA
-253 LGMTRIQL
+253 LGLTRVQL

-325 LILSLL
+325 LILSLI
-331 TAWLSGWLERRSG
+331 TAWLSAWLERRSG
-344 RWAERA
+344 RWAERS

>member
-1 VEQGRTDVRA
+1 MA
-11 ADSLN
+11 
-16 RRLASTDFSSEMQ
+16 
-29 GRYRRELGIQA
+29 IQT
-40 LLAAV
+40 LLAAAL
-45 VLAALWWLLDVTAA
+45 LAALWWLFDVTAA
-59 NMAERGIRSGFGFL
+59 NMAARGIRSGFDFL
-73 LEPAG
+73 SEPAG

-89 SADSTLRALAAGLA
+89 STDSALWALAAGLA
-103 NTLRVAV
+103 NTLRVAL
-110 PAIVISSVLGT
+110 PAMLASTLLGT

-135 GLCAAYVE
+135 GLCAGYVE

-162 DLLPLASEAQQLAPY
+162 DLLPLASEALQLAPH

-186 LPWPGGDSGLFDLP
+186 IPWLGSGVFDLP
-200 LRGDMG
+200 LRGEMN
-206 IAGGAA
+206 IVGGAT
-212 LTPEFLALLL
+212 LTPEFLALFL

-228 AAYVAETVRAGIQA
+228 AAYVAETVRAGILA

-253 LGMTRIQL
+253 LGLTRVQL

-275 PPLTNQHLSLT
+275 PPLTNQQLSLT

-331 TAWLSGWLERRSG
+331 TAWLSAWLERRSG
-344 RWAERA
+344 RWAERS

>member
-1 VEQGRTDVRA
+1 MSGQR
-11 ADSLN
+11 L
-16 RRLASTDFSSEMQ
+16 RRLAVQ
-29 GRYRRELGIQA
+29 GA
-40 LLAAV
+40 LAAG
-45 VLAALWWLLDVTAA
+45 LLLLLWLLFDITAA
-59 NMAERGIRSGFGFL
+59 NMHERGIRSGFGFL
-73 LEPAG
+73 FEPAG

-89 SADSTLRALAAGLA
+89 STDSTLWALVAGLA
-103 NTLRVAV
+103 NTLRVAL
-110 PAIVISSVLGT
+110 PAIVVSTLLGT

-135 GLCAAYVE
+135 GLCKAYVE
-143 TLRNV
+143 ALRNV

-162 DLLPLASEAQQLAPY
+162 DLLPSASAPLEIAPHL
-177 VFLSKSGLA
+177 FLSKSGLSM
-186 LPWPGGDSGLFDLP
+186 PWFGGDGGAMGAFLWLDLP
-200 LRGDMG
+200 VRGEM
-206 IAGGAA
+206 AVTGGAA

-228 AAYVAETVRAGIQA
+228 AAYVAETVRAGIQS

-253 LGMTRIQL
+253 LGFSRVQT

-300 VSVAN
+300 VSIAN

-325 LILSLL
+325 LIISLF
-331 TAWLSGWLERRSG
+331 TAGFSAWLEHRTG
-344 RWAERA
+344 RWAERS

>member
-1 VEQGRTDVRA
+1 
-11 ADSLN
+11 
-16 RRLASTDFSSEMQ
+16 M
-29 GRYRRELGIQA
+29 
-40 LLAAV
+40 
-45 VLAALWWLLDVTAA
+45 
-59 NMAERGIRSGFGFL
+59 
-73 LEPAG
+73 
-78 FAIGESLLPFD
+78 
-89 SADSTLRALAAGLA
+89 
-103 NTLRVAV
+103 
-110 PAIVISSVLGT
+110 
-121 LIGLGR
+121 
-127 LSPNLLLR
+127 
-135 GLCAAYVE
+135 
-143 TLRNV
+143 

-162 DLLPLASEAQQLAPY
+162 DLLPLASDALQLAPH

-186 LPWPGGDSGLFDLP
+186 IPWLGGVSGVFDLP
-200 LRGDMG
+200 LRGEMN
-206 IAGGAA
+206 IAGGAT
-212 LTPEFLALLL
+212 LTPEFLALFL

-253 LGMTRIQL
+253 LGLTRVQL
-261 FRLVLLPQ
+261 FRRVLLPQ

-275 PPLTNQHLSLT
+275 PPLTNQHLSLS

-331 TAWLSGWLERRSG
+331 TAWFSAWLERRSG
-344 RWAERA
+344 RWAERS

>member
-1 VEQGRTDVRA
+1 
-11 ADSLN
+11 
-16 RRLASTDFSSEMQ
+16 MQ
-29 GRYRRELGIQA
+29 SRHRRELGIQA

>member
-1 VEQGRTDVRA
+1 MPRRRWHDLAVQG
-11 ADSLN
+11 
-16 RRLASTDFSSEMQ
+16 
-29 GRYRRELGIQA
+29 
-40 LLAAV
+40 LLAAGL
-45 VLAALWWLLDVTAA
+45 LAGLWWLLGITAA
-59 NMAERGIRSGFGFL
+59 NMAERGIRSGFDFL

-89 SADSTLRALAAGLA
+89 SADSTLMALAAGLA
-103 NTLRVAV
+103 NTLRVAL
-110 PAIVISSVLGT
+110 PAIAISTVLGT

-127 LSPNLLLR
+127 LSPNILLR
-135 GLCAAYVE
+135 GLCAGYVE

-162 DLLPLASEAQQLAPY
+162 DLLPAASEAVRLAPG

-186 LPWPGGDSGLFDLP
+186 LPWLGSDGAWFDLP
-200 LRGDMG
+200 RRGEIG
-206 IAGGAA
+206 IVGGAV
-212 LTPEFLALLL
+212 LTPEFIALLL

-228 AAYVAETVRAGIQA
+228 AAYVAETVRAGIQS

-248 DAALA
+248 EAALA
-253 LGMTRIQL
+253 LGLTRIQL
-261 FRLVLLPQ
+261 FRLVLWPQ
-269 ALRSII
+269 ALRGII
-275 PPLTNQHLSLT
+275 PPLVNQHLSLS

-305 TTLNQTGRAAECIA
+305 TSLNQTGRAAECIA

-325 LILSLL
+325 LIISLL
-331 TAWLSGWLERRSG
+331 TAWLGAWLERRSG
-344 RWAERA
+344 RWAER